1 MAASI
6 AAINQCAKCEYAY
19 GLYNTDMTTRRMSLK
34 HIEAFRAVMQT
45 GSMTEAARR
54 LHTSQ
59 PQVSRLVSQLEAIV
73 GFALFDRIGTRLLP
87 SIDGKRFF
95 QDVEKA
101 FAGLQGLE
109 SAASNIRTFGGDR
122 LAVAAMPRI
131 AGGIVSKAVA
141 RFKRDNPD
149 TLVTIHSGAASTVN
163 TWISSGLCELG
174 LAVLYD
180 EDPPGI
186 DVVVLLSMDCVC
198 ILPKQHRL
206 AQKKQIHAVDLDG
219 EDFVSFPLGS
229 GPRERIDRILVASG
243 IKPKTALE
251 SDLGASVCSLVA
263 DGMGVS
269 VINPLAALEEQR
281 YLDIEVRPFKP
292 AVTVRLGIMQAPGA
306 PHSRLMAAFTEH
318 VREVLDSELAHIAPY
333 RR

>member
-1 MAASI
+1 
-6 AAINQCAKCEYAY
+6 
-19 GLYNTDMTTRRMSLK
+19 MTVRRMSFK

-73 GFALFDRIGTRLLP
+73 GFSLFDRVGTRLLP

-109 SAASNIRTFGGDR
+109 ASASNIRTFGGDR

-131 AGGIVSKAVA
+131 AGGVMSQAVA
-141 RFKRDNPD
+141 RFKRDFPE
-149 TLVTIHSGAASTVN
+149 TLVTIHSGAAATVN
-163 TWISSGLCELG
+163 TWVSSGLCELG
-174 LAVLYD
+174 LAIFYD
-180 EDPPGI
+180 DDPPGV
-186 DVVVLLSMDCVC
+186 DVTVLLKMDCVC
-198 ILPKQHRL
+198 VLPKNHRL
-206 AQKKQIHAVDLDG
+206 ARKKQIHASDLDG
-219 EDFVSFPLGS
+219 ESFVSFPLGS
-229 GPRERIDRILVASG
+229 GPRERIDRILVAEG
-243 IKPKTALE
+243 IKPRTALE

-263 DGMGVS
+263 AGIGVS

-281 YLDIEVRPFKP
+281 NLAIEVRPFRP
-292 AVTVRLGIMQAPGA
+292 AITVRLGIMQAPGA
-306 PHSRLMAAFTEH
+306 PDSRLREAFSKQVRDVIATE
-318 VREVLDSELAHIAPY
+318 LDHIVPY